1 MKKKLLKKRQL
12 MKKETIESKYM
23 KSNPETI
30 VEMFSTIANKYDRA
44 NAVLSFNLHKYW
56 NRQLVK
62 NVLKRTK
69 PTSCAFLDVC
79 CGTGDIALEIMKFQK
94 TSSEVF
100 FLDFCPE
107 MLKCAEKK
115 IDLFRNINIHEPIF
129 IQGDAQNLPF
139 QDHQMDCI
147 TIAYGIR
154 NIKSPEKCIQESY
167 RTLKKDGIIGILE
180 LTQPS
185 NKILKYSHNIY
196 LQKIMPQLGKLIATN
211 KNAYDYLC
219 NSINTFIPPNELM
232 NMLSDHNF
240 QNVTKISLLGGIATI
255 LIAEK

>member
-1 MKKKLLKKRQL
+1 
-12 MKKETIESKYM
+12 MKKETSKSEYI

-30 VEMFSTIANKYDRA
+30 MEMFSTIALKYDRA

-62 NVLKRTK
+62 NVLRMAK
-69 PTSCAFLDVC
+69 PTSYEFLDLC
-79 CGTGDIALEIMKFQK
+79 SGTGDIAIEIMKFQK
-94 TSSEVF
+94 RNSKVF
-100 FLDFCPE
+100 LLDFCNE

-115 IDLFRNINIHEPIF
+115 ITQLKNIGIHEQAF

-139 QDHQMDCI
+139 QDQQMDCI

-154 NIKSPEKCIQESY
+154 NIKNPEKCIQESF
-167 RTLKKDGIIGILE
+167 RTLKKDGVIGILE

-185 NKILKYSHNIY
+185 NKILKYGHSIY
-196 LQKIMPQLGKLIATN
+196 LQKIMPQLGKLVATN
-211 KNAYDYLC
+211 KSAYDYLC

-232 NMLSDHNF
+232 NMLSNNNF
-240 QNVTKISLLGGIATI
+240 QNITKISMLGGIATI
-255 LIAEK
+255 LIAKK